1 MYKVLSVVNNVADI
15 VSTDGNISD
24 LPTNY
29 EIGSSGSYANPSNG
43 ELHIYKLTSADGTLE
58 NKQWVEIQ

>member
-29 EIGSSGSYANPSNG
+29 EISSSGSYTDPSNG
-43 ELHIYKLTSADGTLE
+43 ETHIYKLTSADGTLK
-58 NKQWVEIQ
+58 NKQWVEI

>member
-15 VSTDGNISD
+15 VSTDGNIND

-29 EIGSSGSYANPSNG
+29 EIGSGGSYTDPRNG
-43 ELHIYKLTSADGTLE
+43 EMHIYKLVSADGTLE
-58 NKQWVEIQ
+58 NKQWVEI

>member
-1 MYKVLSVVNNVADI
+1 MYKVLSVVNNIADI

-29 EIGSSGSYANPSNG
+29 EIGSSGSYTDPSNG
-43 ELHIYKLTSADGTLE
+43 DTHIYKLTSDDGTLE
-58 NKQWVEIQ
+58 NKQWIEI

>member
-15 VSTDGNISD
+15 VSTDGNIND

-29 EIGSSGSYANPSNG
+29 EIGSGGSYTDPTYG
-43 ELHIYKLTSADGTLE
+43 EMLIYKLISADGTLD
-58 NKQWVEIQ
+58 NKVWVEI

>member
-15 VSTDGNISD
+15 VSTDGNINE

-29 EIGSSGSYANPSNG
+29 EIGSGGSYTFTN
-43 ELHIYKLTSADGTLE
+43 
-58 NKQWVEIQ
+58 